1 MLKWIPGVLIAAA
14 FIASAILQARL
25 ASPVMIGFHRLI
37 PPELAAGTETVPRL
51 VALFGIPSVALLL
64 WALLYEA
71 PVSRLGLAA
80 GRLFFNAEKPRYEAF
95 APTYRL
101 MVLWVVSLV
110 LSFHLALLAEA
121 LQWSLE
127 PGRIVGVTFGLGML
141 LVGNA
146 MPRLRQNAVA
156 GFRTART
163 MSDPVAWARV
173 HRTFGGIWL
182 VAGFVVLFTSVIAP
196 RYALAAAVA
205 LLLLS
210 SVVGLVATRRFALG
224 ESSVP

>member
-1 MLKWIPGVLIAAA
+1 MLKWIPGFLIAAA
-14 FIASAILQARL
+14 FIASPLLQARL
-25 ASPVMIGFHRLI
+25 SSPVMVGFHRLM
-37 PPELAAGTETVPRL
+37 PPELAVGTESIPRL
-51 VALFGIPSVALLL
+51 VALFGLPTVALLV

-80 GRLFFNAEKPRYEAF
+80 GRLFFKAEKPRYETF
-95 APTYRL
+95 APAYRL
-101 MVLWVVSLV
+101 IVLWVVSLV

-163 MSDPVAWARV
+163 MSDPQAWAQV
-173 HRTFGGIWL
+173 HRTFGAIWL
-182 VAGFVVLFTSVIAP
+182 VAGFVVLVTSIIAP
-196 RYALAAAVA
+196 RYALVAGLA

-224 ESSVP
+224 